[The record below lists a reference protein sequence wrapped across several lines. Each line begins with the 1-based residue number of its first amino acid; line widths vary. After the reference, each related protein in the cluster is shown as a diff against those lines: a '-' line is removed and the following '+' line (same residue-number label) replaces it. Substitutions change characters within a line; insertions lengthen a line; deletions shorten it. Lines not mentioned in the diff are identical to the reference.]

1 MAAELCPAPREAGEL
16 IPWERRTRQTVCLSF
31 PICTSATEP
40 MGCAWAEGSRA
51 VCCLVSPALP
61 DPVSL
66 LSPEEAA
73 VLGQLL
79 AIGWLLMAIR
89 ASFAQQNHLLWA
101 FTALGSG
108 SGPPS
113 PSSHLHCRIHS
124 PDPHG
129 CSGTAEQEPSRPRAN
144 KSPFAPWPPTH
155 RAGEVPSLQGSR
167 AWPDSGKHGT
177 ETPKHPPA
185 PALLPPG
192 TGPAGAARQ
201 LSCTQDLF
209 LSLHS
214 ER

>member
-1 MAAELCPAPREAGEL
+1 
-16 IPWERRTRQTVCLSF
+16 
-31 PICTSATEP
+31 

-61 DPVSL
+61 DPMSL
-66 LSPEEAA
+66 LSPGEAA

-79 AIGWLLMAIR
+79 AMGWLFVAIW

-108 SGPPS
+108 SRPPS
-113 PSSHLHCRIHS
+113 PSSHLHCRVHS

-129 CSGTAEQEPSRPRAN
+129 CSGTAEQEPSHPRAN
-144 KSPFAPWPPTH
+144 KSPFAPWPPHASSRRGTF
-155 RAGEVPSLQGSR
+155 PPSR
-167 AWPDSGKHGT
+167 AWRDSGEHGT
-177 ETPKHPPA
+177 ETPKHPPT

-201 LSCTQDLF
+201 LSCAQDLF
-209 LSLHS
+209 LLSLHS